1 MKVEAAGTVPSFL
14 LRGAASLGACAGAGV
29 CPLAQ
34 QEDLGYPSTS
44 NVPRPQPLPYSCP
57 SRALATSPGC
67 GTRGHTAC
75 RSPWCPPAWERRMQ
89 VAGTRIGGRSRV
101 HPQQGAAVSQTRQIS
116 KSTGGTAGA
125 EAALCL
131 WLNERHFPVLSELF
145 NSLKLLLL
153 FSFNRNANMS
163 AFLGGF
169 IKYPAHH
176 SEPHNSCQVPHPHPV
191 FLAESEFL

>member
-1 MKVEAAGTVPSFL
+1 MPP
-14 LRGAASLGACAGAGV
+14 SLGKEDAGGWDTDWRAIEGSSSAGSSCV
-29 CPLAQ
+29 PNQA
-34 QEDLGYPSTS
+34 DL
-44 NVPRPQPLPYSCP
+44 
-57 SRALATSPGC
+57 
-67 GTRGHTAC
+67 
-75 RSPWCPPAWERRMQ
+75 
-89 VAGTRIGGRSRV
+89 
-101 HPQQGAAVSQTRQIS
+101 S

-131 WLNERHFPVLSELF
+131 WLNERHFPALSELF

-176 SEPHNSCQVPHPHPV
+176 SEPHNSCQVPTSPSRVHCRV
-191 FLAESEFL
+191 